1 MTVETIAILG
11 AGQMGGGVAQVCAMA
26 GFRAELHDSNPEQL
40 ARAVDIAAQN
50 LRRLAEK
57 GKISKSESDSAI
69 QRVTPR
75 PEIGPWLNR
84 ADFAIEAVAENADIK
99 SAVLQNARARMRGSA
114 VLATNTSSISIAKL
128 AANLPQP
135 QNFIGMH
142 FMNPAPVMP
151 LVEVIPGAQTCES
164 AVAQTEALARAL
176 GKTTARS
183 ADRPGFI
190 ANRILMPMLNE
201 AFYARMENLGGVKD
215 IDLAMRLGMNHPMGP
230 LELADFIGLDTCLA
244 VLQTLHEGFGDPK
257 FRPCPLLA
265 TMVGAGRLGKKS
277 GVGFYDHRGASPVPV
292 DKHPLDNQ

>member
-1 MTVETIAILG
+1 MTVENIAILG
-11 AGQMGGGVAQVCAMA
+11 AGQMGGGIAQVCAMA
-26 GFRAELHDSNPEQL
+26 GLRAELHDANPEQL
-40 ARAVDIAAQN
+40 NRAIDSLARN
-50 LRRLAEK
+50 LRHLADK
-57 GKISKSESDSAI
+57 GKISKAESDSAL
-69 QRVTPR
+69 QRVTPQ
-75 PEIGPWLNR
+75 PEIGQWLAR
-84 ADFAIEAVAENADIK
+84 ADFAIEAVAENANIK
-99 SAVLQNARARMRGSA
+99 TAVLQSARAHMRESA

-142 FMNPAPVMP
+142 FMNPAPLMP
-151 LVEVIPGAQTCES
+151 LVEVIPGAQTRES
-164 AVAQTEALARAL
+164 AVAQTESLARAL

-244 VLQTLHEGFGDPK
+244 VLQTLHEGFDDPK

-265 TMVGAGRLGKKS
+265 EMVAGGNLGRKT
-277 GVGFYDHRGASPVPV
+277 GVGFYDHRGERPVPT
-292 DKHPLDNQ
+292 DGR